1 MKRAAAFLALVAAA
15 AAILAGGAAYM
26 SSVPQDYALEAEA
39 VSGGA
44 EAARGVTLCE
54 RAIVGGHLVWELEQD
69 AASGARE
76 VESYW
81 SPSLVTGDPEH
92 DGYTVEYGPSLG
104 FELQSLSRNFV
115 WKPGHL
121 PRDLTGP
128 YLEIFN
134 ALLAEYGGGLP
145 EDIDVDYEAVYPAGD
160 YFTHIPVE
168 VYGYDTA
175 FKGRGVE
182 RVDWSDAFHVALPE
196 GAELEAVTSMSR
208 SVNGEPV
215 EYTFSVTQRW
225 ESEGG
230 HEDRVNS
237 VNAVSEESSILAG
250 GYFYFTLDVY
260 DELGAAELETDFPG
274 GHGVWRVRAEEDSAP
289 WWSDDDYSVTADLGS
304 VELAFSGWDWD
315 DALLDAS
322 ADGKYVLLYTLEG
335 AELWLNVLD
344 PNSGAAVQRLELT
357 AGMPEDEREALEDY
371 GIDALNLRQYA
382 SDGGTVFFIRA
393 LRDWA
398 VAADY
403 SDGRYAPEFTAE
415 IDMYAADLSLFTAW
429 PADCAWDGERLCT
442 LYAQRNL
449 LPWETGADKR
459 GYALVVQREDGAEYV
474 GIYNRPGSGAGYGGT
489 CELGFAGE

>member
-26 SSVPQDYALEAEA
+26 SSAPQDYALEAET

-44 EAARGVTLCE
+44 EAARGVTLRE

-69 AASGARE
+69 AATMERE
-76 VESYW
+76 IESYW
-81 SPSLVTGDPEH
+81 SPSLVRGDPEH

-104 FELQSLSRNFV
+104 FELQSLSRSFV

-160 YFTHIPVE
+160 YFTQIPVE

-182 RVDWSDAFHVALPE
+182 RVDWSDVFHVALPE
-196 GAELEAVTSMSR
+196 GAELRASAFVSHMT
-208 SVNGEPV
+208 NGEPV

-274 GHGVWRVRAEEDSAP
+274 GHGVWRIRAEEDSAP
-289 WWSDDDYSVTADLGS
+289 WWSDDNYSVTADLDS
-304 VELAFSGWDWD
+304 VELAFNGWDWD

-335 AELWLNVLD
+335 SELWLNVLD
-344 PNSGAAVQRLELT
+344 PRVGGPVQRLELT
-357 AGMPEDEREALEDY
+357 AGMPEGEREALEEY
-371 GIDALNLRQYA
+371 GIDAQGVRQYA

-403 SDGRYAPEFTAE
+403 SEGRYAPQFTAA
-415 IDMYAADLSLFTAW
+415 IDRYAADLSIFSMQ

-449 LPWETGADKR
+449 LPWETGSDRR

>member
-1 MKRAAAFLALVAAA
+1 MS
-15 AAILAGGAAYM
+15 GA
-26 SSVPQDYALEAEA
+26 PQDYALEAET

-69 AASGARE
+69 AATMERE
-76 VESYW
+76 IESYW
-81 SPSLVTGDPEH
+81 SPSLVRVDPEH

-134 ALLAEYGGGLP
+134 ALLAEYSGGLP

-182 RVDWSDAFHVALPE
+182 RVDWSDVFRVALPE
-196 GAELEAVTSMSR
+196 GAELEAVASMSR

-237 VNAVSEESSILAG
+237 VNAVSEESSILTG

-260 DELGAAELETDFPG
+260 DELGATELEADFPG

-322 ADGKYVLLYTLEG
+322 ADEEYVLLYTLEG

-344 PNSGAAVQRLELT
+344 PGSGAAVQRLELA
-357 AGMPEDEREALEDY
+357 AGMPEAEREALGEN
-371 GIDALNLRQYA
+371 GIDAQNLRQYA
-382 SDGGTVFFIRA
+382 SDGGAVFFIRA

-403 SDGRYAPEFTAE
+403 SDGRYAPQFTAA
-415 IDMYAADLSLFTAW
+415 IDRYAADLSLFTMQ

-459 GYALVVQREDGAEYV
+459 GYALVVQGAGGTEYV
-474 GIYNRPGSGAGYGGT
+474 GVYNRPGSGAGFAGT
-489 CELGFAGE
+489 CEIGFAVE

>member
-1 MKRAAAFLALVAAA
+1 
-15 AAILAGGAAYM
+15 M
-26 SSVPQDYALEAEA
+26 SSVPQDYALEAET

-69 AASGARE
+69 AATMERE
-76 VESYW
+76 IDSYW
-81 SPSLVTGDPEH
+81 SPSLVRGDPEH

-121 PRDLTGP
+121 PNSLTGP

-134 ALLAEYGGGLP
+134 ALLAEHGGALP

-182 RVDWSDAFHVALPE
+182 RVDWSDVFHVALPE
-196 GAELEAVTSMSR
+196 GAELRASAFVSHMT
-208 SVNGEPV
+208 NGESV

-237 VNAVSEESSILAG
+237 VNAVSEESSILTG

-260 DELGAAELETDFPG
+260 DELGATELETDFPG

-289 WWSDDDYSVTADLGS
+289 WWSDDDYSVTANLDS
-304 VELAFSGWDWD
+304 AELAFNGWDWD

-322 ADGKYVLLYTLEG
+322 ADGEYVLLYTLEG
-335 AELWLNVLD
+335 SELWLNVLD
-344 PNSGAAVQRLELT
+344 PGSGAAVQRLELT
-357 AGMPEDEREALEDY
+357 AGMPEADKDFIAKY
-371 GIDALNLRQYA
+371 GIDAQGVRQYA

-403 SDGRYAPEFTAE
+403 SEGRYAPQFTAA
-415 IDMYAADLSLFTAW
+415 IDRYAADLSIFSMQ

-449 LPWETGADKR
+449 LPWETGSDRR

>member
-1 MKRAAAFLALVAAA
+1 
-15 AAILAGGAAYM
+15 M
-26 SSVPQDYALEAEA
+26 SSVPQDYALEAET

-69 AASGARE
+69 AATMERE
-76 VESYW
+76 IESYW
-81 SPSLVTGDPEH
+81 SPSLVRGDPEH

-104 FELQSLSRNFV
+104 FELQRLSRSFV

-134 ALLAEYGGGLP
+134 ALLAEHGGALP

-182 RVDWSDAFHVALPE
+182 RVDWSDVFHVALPE
-196 GAELEAVTSMSR
+196 GAELEAVAYISR

-237 VNAVSEESSILAG
+237 VNAVSEESSVLAG

-260 DELGAAELETDFPG
+260 DSLGTAELETDFPG
-274 GHGVWRVRAEEDSAP
+274 GHGVWRIRAEEDSAP
-289 WWSDDDYSVTADLGS
+289 WWSDDNYSVTADLDS
-304 VELAFSGWDWD
+304 VELAFTGWDWD

-322 ADGKYVLLYTLEG
+322 ADGEYVLLYTLEG

-344 PNSGAAVQRLELT
+344 PRVGGPVQRLELT
-357 AGMPEDEREALEDY
+357 TGLPEDDKDFIAKY
-371 GIDALNLRQYA
+371 GIDAQGVRQYA
-382 SDGGTVFFIRA
+382 
-393 LRDWA
+393 
-398 VAADY
+398 
-403 SDGRYAPEFTAE
+403 
-415 IDMYAADLSLFTAW
+415 
-429 PADCAWDGERLCT
+429 
-442 LYAQRNL
+442 
-449 LPWETGADKR
+449 
-459 GYALVVQREDGAEYV
+459 
-474 GIYNRPGSGAGYGGT
+474 
-489 CELGFAGE
+489 

>member
-1 MKRAAAFLALVAAA
+1 
-15 AAILAGGAAYM
+15 M
-26 SSVPQDYALEAEA
+26 SSAPQDYALEAET

-44 EAARGVTLCE
+44 EAARGVTLRE

-69 AASGARE
+69 AATMERE
-76 VESYW
+76 IESYW
-81 SPSLVTGDPEH
+81 SPSLVRGGPEH

-145 EDIDVDYEAVYPAGD
+145 EDIDVDYEAVYP
-160 YFTHIPVE
+160 VE

-175 FKGRGVE
+175 VKGRGVE
-182 RVDWSDAFHVALPE
+182 RVDWSDVFRVALPE
-196 GAELEAVTSMSR
+196 GAELEAVASMSR

-237 VNAVSEESSILAG
+237 VNAVSEESSILTG

-322 ADGKYVLLYTLEG
+322 ADEEYVLLYTLEG

-344 PNSGAAVQRLELT
+344 PGSGAAVQRLELT
-357 AGMPEDEREALEDY
+357 AGMPEAEREALGEN
-371 GIDALNLRQYA
+371 GIDAQNLRQYA
-382 SDGGTVFFIRA
+382 SDGGAVFFIRA

-403 SDGRYAPEFTAE
+403 SDGRYAPQFTAA
-415 IDMYAADLSLFTAW
+415 IDRYAADLSLFTMQ

-442 LYAQRNL
+442 LYAQCNL
-449 LPWETGADKR
+449 LPWQTGSDRR
-459 GYALVVQREDGAEYV
+459 GYALVVQRAGGTEYV
-474 GIYNRPGSGAGYGGT
+474 GVYNRPGNGAGYGGT
-489 CELGFAGE
+489 CEIGFAGE

>member
-1 MKRAAAFLALVAAA
+1 
-15 AAILAGGAAYM
+15 M
-26 SSVPQDYALEAEA
+26 SSAPQDYALEAET

-44 EAARGVTLCE
+44 EAARGVTLRE

-69 AASGARE
+69 AATMERE
-76 VESYW
+76 IESYW
-81 SPSLVTGDPEH
+81 SPSLVRGGPEH

-175 FKGRGVE
+175 VKGRGVE
-182 RVDWSDAFHVALPE
+182 RVDWSDVFRVALPE
-196 GAELEAVTSMSR
+196 GAELEAVASMSR

-237 VNAVSEESSILAG
+237 VNAVSEESSILTG

-322 ADGKYVLLYTLEG
+322 ADEEYVLLYTLEG

-344 PNSGAAVQRLELT
+344 PGSGAAVQRLELT
-357 AGMPEDEREALEDY
+357 AGMPEAEREALGEN
-371 GIDALNLRQYA
+371 GIDAQNLRQYA
-382 SDGGTVFFIRA
+382 SDGGAVFFIRA

-403 SDGRYAPEFTAE
+403 SDGRYAPQFTAA
-415 IDMYAADLSLFTAW
+415 IDRYAADLSLFTMQ

-442 LYAQRNL
+442 LYAQCNL
-449 LPWETGADKR
+449 LPWQTGSDRR
-459 GYALVVQREDGAEYV
+459 GYALVVQRAGGTEYV
-474 GIYNRPGSGAGYGGT
+474 GVYNRPGNGAGYGGT
-489 CELGFAGE
+489 CEIGFAGE

>member
-1 MKRAAAFLALVAAA
+1 MRHGAAMLALAAFA
-15 AAILAGGAAYM
+15 AAILAFGAAYM
-26 SSVPQDYALEAEA
+26 AGAPQGYALEAETVLGDA
-39 VSGGA
+39 A
-44 EAARGVTLCE
+44 AARGVTLRE
-54 RAIVGGHLVWELEQD
+54 KAILGGHLVWELEQD
-69 AASGARE
+69 AASGARK
-76 VESYW
+76 VDSYW
-81 SPSLVTGDPEH
+81 SPSSVTGDPEH
-92 DGYTVEYGPSLG
+92 DGYSVEYGPQLG
-104 FELQSLSRNFV
+104 FELQSLTRTFV

-121 PRDLTGP
+121 PGDLAGP

-134 ALLAEYGGGLP
+134 ALLAEHGGALP
-145 EDIDVDYEAVYPAGD
+145 DSAEYYEEIYPAAD

-175 FKGRGVE
+175 FEGHDAGRA
-182 RVDWSDAFHVALPE
+182 DWSDVFRVALPE
-196 GAELEAVTSMSR
+196 GAELRAMAYVSR
-208 SVNGEPV
+208 STNGEPV
-215 EYTFSVTQRW
+215 EYAFSVIQRW
-225 ESEGG
+225 ESEGV
-230 HEDRVNS
+230 HEDGVNS
-237 VNAVSEESSILAG
+237 VNAVSEESSVLTG

-260 DELGAAELETDFPG
+260 DGLGTAELETDFPG
-274 GHGVWRVRAEEDSAP
+274 GRGVWRVRAEDESAP
-289 WWSDDDYSVTADLGS
+289 WWSDGSYSVRAELGS
-304 VELAFSGWDWD
+304 VELAFGGWDWD

-357 AGMPEDEREALEDY
+357 AGMPEDERRALEDY

-403 SDGRYAPEFTAE
+403 SDGRYAPQFTAE

-449 LPWETGADKR
+449 MPWETGADRR

-474 GIYNRPGSGAGYGGT
+474 GIYNRPGSGTGYGGT
-489 CELGFAGE
+489 CELGFAGD

>member
-1 MKRAAAFLALVAAA
+1 MS
-15 AAILAGGAAYM
+15 GA
-26 SSVPQDYALEAEA
+26 PQDYALEAET

-69 AASGARE
+69 AETMERE
-76 VESYW
+76 IESYW
-81 SPSLVTGDPEH
+81 SPSLVRGDPEH

-104 FELQSLSRNFV
+104 FELQSLSRSFV

-175 FKGRGVE
+175 FKGCGVE
-182 RVDWSDAFHVALPE
+182 RVDWSDVFHVALPE

-237 VNAVSEESSILAG
+237 VNAVSEESSILTG

-260 DELGAAELETDFPG
+260 DELGATELETDFPG

-322 ADGKYVLLYTLEG
+322 ADGEYVLLYTLED

-344 PNSGAAVQRLELT
+344 PGSGAAVQRLELT

-371 GIDALNLRQYA
+371 GIDALGVRQYA
-382 SDGGTVFFIRA
+382 SDGGAVFFIRA

-403 SDGRYAPEFTAE
+403 SDGRYAPQFTAE
-415 IDMYAADLSLFTAW
+415 IDRYAADLSIFSMQ

-449 LPWETGADKR
+449 LPWQTGPDRR
-459 GYALVVQREDGAEYV
+459 GYALVVQRAGGTEYV
-474 GIYNRPGSGAGYGGT
+474 GVYNRPGSGAGFAGT
-489 CELGFAGE
+489 CEIGFAVE

>member
-1 MKRAAAFLALVAAA
+1 
-15 AAILAGGAAYM
+15 M
-26 SSVPQDYALEAEA
+26 SSAPQDYALEAET

-44 EAARGVTLCE
+44 EAARGVTLRE

-69 AASGARE
+69 AATMERE
-76 VESYW
+76 IESYW
-81 SPSLVTGDPEH
+81 SPSLVRGGPEH

-175 FKGRGVE
+175 VKGRGVE
-182 RVDWSDAFHVALPE
+182 RVDWSDVFRVALPE
-196 GAELEAVTSMSR
+196 GAELEAVASMSR

-237 VNAVSEESSILAG
+237 VNAVSEESSILTG
-250 GYFYFTLDVY
+250 GYFYSTLDVY

-322 ADGKYVLLYTLEG
+322 ADEEYVLLYTLEG

-344 PNSGAAVQRLELT
+344 PGSGAAVQRLELT
-357 AGMPEDEREALEDY
+357 AGMPEAEREALGEN
-371 GIDALNLRQYA
+371 GIDAQNLRQYA
-382 SDGGTVFFIRA
+382 SDGGAVFFIRA

-403 SDGRYAPEFTAE
+403 SDGRYAPQFTAA
-415 IDMYAADLSLFTAW
+415 IDRYAADLSLFTMQ

-442 LYAQRNL
+442 LYAQCNL
-449 LPWETGADKR
+449 LPWQTGSDRR
-459 GYALVVQREDGAEYV
+459 GYALVVQRAGGTEYV
-474 GIYNRPGSGAGYGGT
+474 GVYNRPGNGAGYGGT
-489 CELGFAGE
+489 CEIGFAGE